1 MTKFEEMRLRAV
13 KFQELTKCCLE
24 IYGDADYFLLHHHS
38 ETGIKQPDFSFQ
50 QIGDELRFC
59 KVGSPRPAIDSD
71 LSIPESD
78 WLAGIEKVF
87 GRPFTTLLEAQGWIE
102 LVSEDQNY
110 PREEVLCIDS
120 DGFMLWG
127 TLSYDKYEGGFF
139 AQYAE
144 GFGGHVGI
152 THCMNTPFG
161 SMSQSHE

>member
-1 MTKFEEMRLRAV
+1 MTKFEEMRLRAI

-87 GRPFTTLLEAQGWIE
+87 GRPFTTPLEAQGWIFP
-102 LVSEDQNY
+102 Q
-110 PREEVLCIDS
+110 P
-120 DGFMLWG
+120 
-127 TLSYDKYEGGFF
+127 
-139 AQYAE
+139 
-144 GFGGHVGI
+144 
-152 THCMNTPFG
+152 
-161 SMSQSHE
+161 